1 MKIYLKM
8 FKSLLLL
15 TLVVMSLR
23 KTYPMF
29 KQCDSKWGSEQ
40 IGFSTNTICS
50 SGSLMSSVSMAL
62 AGTGHDFNPST
73 LNQWLKGNWGYV
85 NGDLLVW
92 GSINSLGLTYQGKI
106 ASFQI
111 QTVLDQGKVVICNVR
126 NGAHWVLAYG
136 YDGNN
141 ILVNDPGYNNDSYGL
156 NQIV

>member
-1 MKIYLKM
+1 M
-8 FKSLLLL
+8 FKGVLLL
-15 TLVVMSLR
+15 TLVVISLNR
-23 KTYPMF
+23 TYPMF
-29 KQCDSKWGSEQ
+29 KQCDSKWGNEQ
-40 IGFSTNTICS
+40 QGFSSNTICS
-50 SGSLMSSVSMAL
+50 SGCLISSVAMAL

-73 LNQWLKGNWGYV
+73 LNQWLKEHGGYL

-141 ILVNDPGYNNDSYGL
+141 ILVNDPGYNVTSYYL

>member
-1 MKIYLKM
+1 M
-8 FKSLLLL
+8 FKAALLLA
-15 TLVVMSLR
+15 LVVISLSR
-23 KTYPMF
+23 TYPIF

-40 IGFSTNTICS
+40 LGFSSNTICS
-50 SGSLMSSVSMAL
+50 AGCLMSSVAMAL

-73 LNQWLKGNWGYV
+73 LNQWLKEHGGYL

-111 QTVLDQGKVVICNVR
+111 QSVLDQGKIVICNVR

-141 ILVNDPGYNNDSYGL
+141 IFVNDPGYNVTSYYL